1 MNNNQNEKSTDKL
14 KLIILIISSSILF
27 VFACSAQEWNK
38 FTCDGTGK
46 CSGLRFSINY
56 PKKWTVK
63 DGSRPHIIKNFEF
76 EEERGLVTMTIYVRE
91 LDYIPTEEMINE
103 TYNRE
108 TFIENFNG
116 VQILEFNDKAEI
128 DMEKCITATLFAKM
142 TIYDEEIISLVKPSF
157 VFYDKYLLQ
166 VNFFIFSNDQNR
178 ETMKDML
185 NKYNPIFN
193 EIMYSLA
200 LLSKWENTN

>member
-1 MNNNQNEKSTDKL
+1 
-14 KLIILIISSSILF
+14 
-27 VFACSAQEWNK
+27 
-38 FTCDGTGK
+38 
-46 CSGLRFSINY
+46 
-56 PKKWTVK
+56 
-63 DGSRPHIIKNFEF
+63 
-76 EEERGLVTMTIYVRE
+76 
-91 LDYIPTEEMINE
+91 
-103 TYNRE
+103 
-108 TFIENFNG
+108 
-116 VQILEFNDKAEI
+116 LEFNDKAEI